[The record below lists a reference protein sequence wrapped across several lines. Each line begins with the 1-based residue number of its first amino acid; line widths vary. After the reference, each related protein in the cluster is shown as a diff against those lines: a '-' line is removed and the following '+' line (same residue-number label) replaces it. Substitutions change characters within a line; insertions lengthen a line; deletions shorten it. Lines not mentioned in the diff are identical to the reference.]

1 MARTRCAKSFHLGAA
16 GLIILIA
23 NADFWVSE
31 RRPVAAGRRFFLRL
45 FIVLPP
51 PLHPVASAVGR
62 ACEAVE
68 RWWWDLRA
76 V

>member
-1 MARTRCAKSFHLGAA
+1 MRELLHLGAA
-16 GLIILIA
+16 GVIILIA
-23 NADFWVSE
+23 NAEFWVSE
-31 RRPVAAGRRFFLRL
+31 RRPVAAGRRSLSL
-45 FIVLPP
+45 FIVLHP

-68 RWWWDLRA
+68 RWWRDLRA